1 MKISCLPLRLSSGVA
16 LMVLAAGALFL
27 PARAQAATVSPEAL
41 EEELSAL
48 EPPRLVWREINWRS
62 CLLDGIREARAQ
74 KKPILLWAFINSD
87 PAEERC

>member
-1 MKISCLPLRLSSGVA
+1 MKISHSPRFLLLGTA
-16 LMVLAAGALFL
+16 LLAFAALVF
-27 PARAQAATVSPEAL
+27 PAHAKAATDSPQAF

-48 EPPRLVWREINWRS
+48 APPRLVWREIKWRS